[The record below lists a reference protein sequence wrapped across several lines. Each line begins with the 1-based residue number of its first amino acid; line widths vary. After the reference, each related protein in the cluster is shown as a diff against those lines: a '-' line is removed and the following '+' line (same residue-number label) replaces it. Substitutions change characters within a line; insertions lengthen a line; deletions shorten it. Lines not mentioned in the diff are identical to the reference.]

1 MTLKEKLNEAIET
14 TTKQMGTLCAERDDL
29 EKKKHFN
36 WRLECAYEKRCEDI
50 QALRNKLGAY
60 LEVLN
65 WMDEE

>member
-1 MTLKEKLNEAIET
+1 MTLRERIEAAIKTATEKI
-14 TTKQMGTLCAERDDL
+14 GILCVERDNL

-36 WRLECAYEKRCEDI
+36 WQLESAYEKRCEDI
-50 QALRNKLGAY
+50 QALRYELSAY